1 MRLLVGLILTFS
13 LALPSTAA
21 ANGVVLRV
29 EQQLGEPGD
38 GTLTS
43 RESEEAVRFRMTVD
57 YSCPEDAASASLFM
71 SVGNEAVAAELTESP
86 QAVIVKV
93 PAGQLT
99 GIRESAKCEMPG
111 ARVLEGQA
119 QVFATL
125 SCIAEAQRASRTVA
139 APLSVWFDCPAE
151 ETE

>member
-1 MRLLVGLILTFS
+1 MRLLMYFVVAFCV
-13 LALPSTAA
+13 ALPSIAA
-21 ANGVVLRV
+21 ANDVVLRV
-29 EQQLGEPGD
+29 EQQLGEPAD

-43 RESEEAVRFRMTVD
+43 RESEEAVRFRVSVD
-57 YSCPEDAASASLFM
+57 YRCPEDNARASLFM
-71 SVGNEAVAAELTESP
+71 SVGNESVAADLAESP

-99 GIRESAKCEMPG
+99 GVRESAKCEVPG
-111 ARVLEGQA
+111 ARVLEDQA

-125 SCIAEAQRASRTVA
+125 SCVAEEQRASRTVV
-139 APLSVWFDCPAE
+139 APLSVWFDCPGE